1 MDKKEIERI
10 VKEAFSLG
18 RNTLAEPDAME
29 VLRLNSIPVPD
40 FSVVKDV
47 SAAIETAEKIGFP
60 VVLKLVSPDLIHKSD
75 VGGVAV
81 GLKDGKDL
89 ESRWAQMILDVA
101 FRNPSAM
108 IEGFIIE
115 KMAPKGVE
123 VIVGGIKDE
132 QFGPV
137 VMFGAGGVAAELMRD
152 VSFRLAP
159 IDRDEAFEMMS
170 ETKGF
175 PLLTGYR
182 GDTVKDLNAVA
193 DVIIKLSGILEETD
207 GIREIEINPLLV
219 YDKGVLAVD
228 ARAILGFPG

>member
-1 MDKKEIERI
+1 MDKKEVERI
-10 VKEAFSLG
+10 VKEALSLG
-18 RNTLAEPDAME
+18 RLTLVEPDAME

-47 SAAIETAEKIGFP
+47 SAAIETSEKIGFP
-60 VVLKLVSPDLIHKSD
+60 VVLKLVSPNVVHKSE

-81 GLKDGKDL
+81 GLKDSNEL
-89 ESRWAQMILDVA
+89 VTRWAQMILDVA
-101 FRNPSAM
+101 DKNPSVM

-115 KMAPKGVE
+115 KMAPKGLE

-137 VMFGAGGVAAELMRD
+137 VMFGAGGIAAELVRD

-159 IDRDEAFEMMS
+159 IDRDTAFEMMS
-170 ETKGF
+170 ETKCF

-182 GDTVKDLNAVA
+182 GETVKDLDAVA
-193 DVIIKLSGILEETD
+193 DVLIKLSAILEETD
-207 GIREIEINPLLV
+207 GLREIEINPLLV

-228 ARAILGFPG
+228 ARAVLG